1 MNGVS
6 FLVISML
13 SCACLALTAC
23 GGVPYPTSGPAL
35 LDRYG
40 TWGDKLHFG
49 PMEPE
54 VCLAANVVPKLS
66 FPARI
71 GIARIDTG
79 TLTTLPPGE
88 AEAWQGLADRLGPDW
103 GEFVPVSPMV
113 VELVQPE
120 PRELCQ
126 GCADEIVKAI
136 RLGAA
141 RQHLDVVLIYEVT
154 GAGKIRSNPFAAT
167 YMTILGLYL
176 TPSRNVSADAMAQ
189 ALIVDV
195 RNGYPYGFATVF
207 VEDAAFRLSTWANDL
222 DAKWDA
228 TQDAKTTVALELI
241 PEVEAMARDLRR
253 QVAEIEPASP

>member
-1 MNGVS
+1 MS
-6 FLVISML
+6 RILFPILV
-13 SCACLALTAC
+13 SCACLVLGAC
-23 GGVPYPTSGPAL
+23 GGAPYPTSDPAL

-49 PMEPE
+49 PMEPD
-54 VCLAANVVPKLS
+54 VCLAASVVPKLS

-79 TLTTLPPGE
+79 TLTTLPPQE

-103 GEFVPVSPMV
+103 GELVPVSPML

-154 GAGKIRSNPFAAT
+154 GVGNIRSNPFAAT
-167 YMTILGLYL
+167 YVTILGLYL
-176 TPSRNVSADAMAQ
+176 TPSRNVSANATAQ

-195 RNGYPYGFATVF
+195 RNGYPYGYATVF
-207 VEDAAFRLSTWANDL
+207 VEDAAFRLSTWANDEE
-222 DAKWDA
+222 AKREA
-228 TQDAKTTVALELI
+228 TQDAKTAVALALV

-253 QVAEIEPASP
+253 QVAEIAPASP

>member
-1 MNGVS
+1 MNRIS
-6 FLVISML
+6 FAVLACVAL
-13 SCACLALTAC
+13 SAC
-23 GGVPYPTSGPAL
+23 GGSVHTMSGPAY

-40 TWGDKLHFG
+40 AWGDKLHAG
-49 PMEPE
+49 PMEPD
-54 VCLAANVVPKLS
+54 VCLAANVVPRLS

-79 TLTTLPPGE
+79 VLTSMPPLE
-88 AEAWQGLADRLGPDW
+88 AEGWQELAERLGPDW

-126 GCADEIVKAI
+126 GCADEIVKVI

-167 YMTILGLYL
+167 YITILGLYL

-195 RNGYPYGFATVF
+195 RNGYPYGYATAF

-222 DAKWDA
+222 DAKRDA
-228 TQDAKTTVALELI
+228 TLDAKTAVALALV

-253 QVAEIEPASP
+253 QVAEIKPARP